1 METLLLSVPA
11 AGYLIYLNHRHTGAF
26 FNIQWQT
33 DLLLMACALVTA
45 VPLLLFTT
53 GARRLPLIT
62 IGFLQYLAP
71 SCTFLLAV
79 FIYREPFS
87 TAQAVTFCLI
97 WTALAIFS
105 VDAAMTWNARNRALT
120 RTTNG

>member
-1 METLLLSVPA
+1 M
-11 AGYLIYLNHRHTGAF
+11 
-26 FNIQWQT
+26 

-53 GARRLPLIT
+53 GARRLTLIT

-79 FIYREPFS
+79 FVYGEPFS
-87 TAQAVTFCLI
+87 TAQAATFGLI
-97 WTALAIFS
+97 WTALVIFS
-105 VDAAMTWNARNRALT
+105 TDAVMIWKKRPA
-120 RTTNG
+120 